1 MIIYKLWWQLFSVN
15 VSAVQTEPVVSED
28 QPTKEDLEINE
39 EDEEDEEDNIPD
51 YMNKTPMGPRD
62 NWQWIWQ
69 NKKRR
74 WQC

>member
-1 MIIYKLWWQLFSVN
+1 M
-15 VSAVQTEPVVSED
+15 VSED

-62 NWQWIWQ
+62 N
-69 NKKRR
+69 
-74 WQC
+74 